1 MVGPN
6 VFVRVEGRDQSIQ
19 TVGRRV
25 GIVGRRVG
33 RGVGARV
40 GFIVGRR
47 VGRGVVGT
55 LVGGGEGF
63 IVGLFVGGT
72 VGTLVGVKVGLV
84 VVGVEVGVA
93 VAGSGGV
100 GARVEKDG
108 VEVTSVSFNTSI
120 LAEGTNVGE
129 NVGEE

>member
-6 VFVRVEGRDQSIQ
+6 VFLLFVGRDQSNR

-25 GIVGRRVG
+25 GIVGRR
-33 RGVGARV
+33 VGARV

-47 VGRGVVGT
+47 VGRSVVGT
-55 LVGGGEGF
+55 LVGVGEGF
-63 IVGLFVGGT
+63 MVGLFVGGT

-84 VVGVEVGVA
+84 IVGVA

-108 VEVTSVSFNTSI
+108 VEVDSVPLNMSI